1 MAYTNAVRIV
11 LVQILEEADEE
22 YWLQLSQEIK
32 SPLYKWIATS
42 TNIRHVLEK
51 YLSLQHIVEATKQAW
66 LSSSLDLAS
75 YGWKYL
81 FQETNVS
88 DPAVIEWLQQSVD
101 VQYYVGEYFG
111 SSTTVKSPEYE
122 YIRSSVNVEELGEQY
137 ALTEFD
143 VESVIQEYIKASIS
157 VELVIR
163 EYIKSSIDVE
173 SVIREYIKSSI
184 DVESVIRE
192 YIKASISVEYPFY
205 KWIQQS
211 TNVQLCTESWF
222 VTSTFLESVLEEYFN
237 CVISIIPTKLKF
249 IPEPGEYTAPV
260 SVVIYPEMTPILLT
274 YTLNNYEPDAGSQE
288 YIQPIL
294 IRNSKTL
301 WARAEYNGDYIVK
314 KKGEYIIPDGYQ
326 DSKLI
331 YKDLTACVYI
341 LEETLWKKQ

>member
-22 YWLQLSQEIK
+22 YWLQLSQEIE
-32 SPLYKWIATS
+32 SPLYKWIQQS
-42 TNIRHVLEK
+42 
-51 YLSLQHIVEATKQAW
+51 
-66 LSSSLDLAS
+66 
-75 YGWKYL
+75 
-81 FQETNVS
+81 TNVS

-143 VESVIQEYIKASIS
+143 VESVI
-157 VELVIR
+157 R
-163 EYIKSSIDVE
+163 EYIKSSISVE
-173 SVIREYIKSSI
+173 LVIREYIKSSI

-249 IPEPGEYTAPV
+249 IPEPGEYTSPV

-326 DSKLI
+326 DGKLI
-331 YKDLTACVYI
+331 YKDLNTYVYI